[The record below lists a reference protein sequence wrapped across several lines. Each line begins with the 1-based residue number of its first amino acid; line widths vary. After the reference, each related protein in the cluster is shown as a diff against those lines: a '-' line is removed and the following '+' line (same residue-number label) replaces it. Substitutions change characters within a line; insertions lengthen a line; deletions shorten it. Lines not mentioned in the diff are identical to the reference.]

1 MRNTAAILG
10 IGNILWADEGFGV
23 RAVEALNARYCT
35 KDDVQ
40 IIDGGTQGLSLL
52 PIVEDAEFLLIFDAI
67 DFGLPC
73 GTMKTVFD
81 EDVPRY
87 LTAKKLS
94 LHQTSFQDVLA
105 LAQLSGRLPPRMV
118 LIGVQ
123 PLDLN
128 TYGGNLTAPVAAQ
141 ISPAV
146 KLALCCLEDANVK
159 FIPRLESD
167 EIEPLGPLAVSELT
181 YEFDV

>member
-1 MRNTAAILG
+1 MRNAAAILG
-10 IGNILWADEGFGV
+10 IGNVLWADEGFGV
-23 RAVEALNARYCT
+23 RAVEALHAQYCT
-35 KDDVQ
+35 KDDVE

-52 PIVEDAEFLLIFDAI
+52 PIVEDTEFLLIFDAI

-73 GTMKTVFD
+73 GTMKSVFD

-105 LAQLSGRLPPRMV
+105 LAQLSGRIPSRMA

-128 TYGGNLTAPVAAQ
+128 TYGGSLTTPVAAQ
-141 ISPAV
+141 IGPAID
-146 KLALCCLEDANVK
+146 LALLYLEDANVK
-159 FIPRLESD
+159 FRPRLRGD
-167 EIEPLGPLAVSELT
+167 EIEPLSPLSVVGV
-181 YEFDV
+181 DV